1 MCQFIFT
8 AHSCAHAYATEHWVC
23 LAAAEGKACLPGQ
36 LTSSTRTRADRCP
49 ACGGPPVQRR
59 MAPEAWRFVL
69 RNGEDERVQEE
80 VLKRLRKGRGGK

>member
-1 MCQFIFT
+1 
-8 AHSCAHAYATEHWVC
+8 
-23 LAAAEGKACLPGQ
+23 
-36 LTSSTRTRADRCP
+36 
-49 ACGGPPVQRR
+49 